1 MMKRSF
7 TVIVVPHTG
16 ERFRKL
22 RFSSGTLKALAVVGG
37 IALLVAGVLVAH
49 YAAYYEELTELRGLR
64 LNNAELKRQNLDY
77 EVGIEHLNGRL
88 ASLQDFVKK
97 LSVMAGL
104 DASLEPAVDGG
115 VGGPRDLDFT
125 STTSAY
131 AQVKNEIDRMH
142 GELANLESQSEVL
155 EGFYENNTLMLS
167 STPSIWPV
175 RGYYSSTFGY
185 RKDPFTSQREMHYG
199 IDISTPMGRP
209 VVATADGIVLYAA
222 RRGTYGNIVVID
234 HKFGVM
240 TRYAHLSKFNLRA
253 GKRVKRGDVV
263 GFVGNTGR
271 SRAPHLHYEV
281 WVNDRPVHPLDYVL
295 EYYRSF
301 DPRNRPIESATAP

>member
-22 RFSSGTLKALAVVGG
+22 RFSSGALKALALLGGVVLL
-37 IALLVAGVLVAH
+37 ALGVLVAH
-49 YAAYYEELTELRGLR
+49 YVAFYKDLTELRELR
-64 LNNAELKRQNLDY
+64 LNNAELKRKNLDY
-77 EVGIEHLNGRL
+77 EVGIEHLNERVT
-88 ASLQDFVKK
+88 SLQDFVKK

-104 DASLEPAVDGG
+104 DATLEPSADGG
-115 VGGPRDLDFT
+115 VGGPADLDFT
-125 STTSAY
+125 ATTGAY
-131 AQVKNEIDRMH
+131 AQVKSEIDRMQ
-142 GELANLESQSEVL
+142 GELANLENQSEVL
-155 EGFYENNTLMLS
+155 ESFYENNALMLA

-175 RGYYSSTFGY
+175 RGYYSSIFGY
-185 RKDPFTSQREMHYG
+185 RKDPFTGKRAMHYG

-222 RRGTYGNIVVID
+222 RRGSYGNIVVID

-240 TRYAHLSKFNLRA
+240 TRYAHLSKFNVKA
-253 GKRVKRGDVV
+253 GQRVKRGDVV
-263 GFVGNTGR
+263 AFVGNTGR

-281 WVNDRPVHPLDYVL
+281 WVNDRPVQPLDYVL

-301 DPRNRPIESATAP
+301 DPRNRPIETSTAP